1 MRAFVISR
9 LRERS
14 EIQLNIEYNPDITYN
29 RRIEERLIN
38 EGVTEKA
45 VLSCAFTNIFNS
57 VKCIAVS
64 VSGRC
69 KHEMNIDSILCIILN
84 IKL

>member
-38 EGVTEKA
+38 DGLTEKGTDSCQGK
-45 VLSCAFTNIFNS
+45 LSLL
-57 VKCIAVS
+57 S
-64 VSGRC
+64 VS
-69 KHEMNIDSILCIILN
+69 K
-84 IKL
+84 